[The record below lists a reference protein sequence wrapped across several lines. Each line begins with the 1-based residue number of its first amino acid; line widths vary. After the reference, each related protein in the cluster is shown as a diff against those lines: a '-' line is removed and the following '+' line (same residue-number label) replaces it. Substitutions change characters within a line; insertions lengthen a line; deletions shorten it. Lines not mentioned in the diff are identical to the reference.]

1 MLAIGIAR
9 IGNEPV
15 VRFTTAGKPA
25 LQLSLAYQFGRK
37 NDQGEYPT
45 QWVDATMWGERTE
58 KLAPMLKKGDR
69 IYVELRDVHMDSF
82 TRKDG
87 SPGSNIKATI
97 EKIEFIESRKQEQRP
112 ALTQPKNSVVDMP
125 DDPIPF

>member
-15 VRFTTAGKPA
+15 VRFTPAGKPA
-25 LQLSLAYQFGRK
+25 LQLSLAYQYGRK

-125 DDPIPF
+125 DDDIPF

>member
-15 VRFTTAGKPA
+15 VRFTPAGKPA
-25 LQLSLAYQFGRK
+25 LQLSLAYQYGRK

>member
-15 VRFTTAGKPA
+15 VRFTPAGKPA
-25 LQLSLAYQFGRK
+25 LQLSLAYQYGRK

-58 KLAPMLKKGDR
+58 KLAPRLKKGDR
-69 IYVELRDVHMDSF
+69 IYVELRDIHMDSF
-82 TRKDG
+82 TRRDG

-97 EKIEFIESRKQEQRP
+97 EKIEFVELRKQEHRQDFQQQSSGSAP
-112 ALTQPKNSVVDMP
+112 MS
-125 DDPIPF
+125 DDDIPF

>member
-1 MLAIGIAR
+1 MLTMGIAR

-15 VRFTTAGKPA
+15 VRFTPSGKAA
-25 LQLSLAYQFGRK
+25 LQLSLAYQYGRR
-37 NDQGEYPT
+37 NEQGEFAT

-69 IYVELRDVHMDSF
+69 IYVELRDVHLDSF

-87 SPGSNIKATI
+87 SPGSNIKATL
-97 EKIEFIESRKQEQRP
+97 ERVEFVESRKESQRP
-112 ALTQPKNSVVDMP
+112 ALMQRPQGNDMP
-125 DDPIPF
+125 DEDVPF

>member
-1 MLAIGIAR
+1 MLTMGIAR

-15 VRFTTAGKPA
+15 VRFTGAGKPA
-25 LQLSLAYQFGRK
+25 LQLSLAYHYGRR
-37 NDQGEYPT
+37 NEEGETPT

-69 IYVELRDVHMDSF
+69 IYVELRDVHLDSF
-82 TRKDG
+82 TRRDG

-97 EKIEFIESRKQEQRP
+97 ERIEFVESRKKEYVPASTQRP
-112 ALTQPKNSVVDMP
+112 QSGDMP
-125 DDPIPF
+125 DDDIPF